1 MRNGW
6 RLVLVPVALVA
17 LPVMW
22 SHAMAATDVVTHVVA
37 KEKQA
42 AAVAHWTRARIA
54 AAPAMQLQLDKG
66 SGPVSLAELARE
78 GTSGPSGSS
87 PSGAAD
93 PSADQI
99 AEMAYWSDWAV
110 LNEEARALPLDD
122 GAPLGTFGVYTSFD
136 VNKQT
141 QVWKVFPHKAMG
153 KLTFST
159 GAGSASCSATS
170 LSGNNFV
177 TAAHCVFD
185 TAANRFYSNW
195 VFTPAYR
202 NGTAPYGTFA
212 ATACT
217 VLTAWVNLPG
227 TYAISTHV
235 KYDVAV
241 CTAGKNSAAQTLN
254 AAVGFLGR
262 SWDQGYQQLIFDMG
276 YPAKTYTGAPIS
288 VGPAQYLRAC
298 VAETFQYTTDTMG
311 MGCDWGAGISG
322 APWVRVYKMFVAGAS
337 NYVNSVVSGGFTGQP
352 NVYGIRFTSSNIV
365 PICTARGC

>member
-1 MRNGW
+1 M
-6 RLVLVPVALVA
+6 PVALVA

-337 NYVNSVVSGGFTGQP
+337 NYVNSVVSGGFSGQP